1 MRGDDPQPEWLR
13 SDLQRHES
21 FCTLAMW
28 HRPRSS
34 SGRYGDA
41 EDTGR
46 VRPLWQILNEEG
58 ADVLLTG
65 HEHSYE
71 RFAPMDADGE
81 RDDARGVRLFVV
93 GTGGGNLRQF
103 ANDPLATTEARRITP
118 GEC

>member
-1 MRGDDPQPEWLR
+1 MAEKRPPAPRIVLHA
-13 SDLQRHES
+13 RHVAPS
-21 FCTLAMW
+21 PF
-28 HRPRSS
+28 S

-93 GTGGGNLRQF
+93 GTGSNLRQF
-103 ANDPLATTEARRITP
+103 ANDPLATTEARSHLWR
-118 GEC
+118 C